1 MLGFRFLAVGGAAVS
16 VLALNWA
23 TAAQAQDASAPD
35 RRAPGAPATN
45 SQARSIDTRGDIVI
59 TAQRRAENLQD
70 VPLSVAVIGGDKLTS
85 LKFNETSDLQYMV
98 PSVTLTNAAGPRNF
112 GFFIRGI
119 GTSTF
124 SSEAIEGSVAYVLDG
139 VVMGQAGSSL
149 GDLPD
154 IERIEVLRGPQGTL
168 FGKNASAGVVNVV
181 TRRPSKE
188 FTGNASVSWGWP
200 DNDRR
205 FSAFLS
211 GPITGTL
218 RFSISGRRNKRDGY
232 ITNVFDGRK
241 LNDRDDWGGR
251 AKLEWEP
258 TANLTLTGIADYYQR
273 DSDCCV
279 WTLYSVGTPPGAP
292 ELIQIAKGI
301 KPGRSNLDQDVNGD
315 VFSNAKSKG
324 VSLQADYRLGGFTL
338 TSITA
343 WRTWETTDGLDSDST
358 PLNLLDVNYA
368 HFNQAQFSQEI
379 RLASPTGKLIDYVLG
394 AYYFDADVNSR
405 STQIFATV
413 PLPFFNR
420 RAHITS
426 DSRNMALFGQANLNI
441 SKSFKLIGGL
451 RYLKDRVEAAKD
463 RLDPTYHLTDSDRKA
478 EQSYAL
484 VWRAGAQYDL
494 TRDANVFATVTRGF
508 KGGGFDTNIGVG
520 TLRYVKPERPTNYEI
535 GLRTYW
541 PDARLTFNVTAFYT
555 HVDNYQTAGRDPITA
570 TYPIVSSEA
579 KTKGVEFDLG
589 WRPIAAT
596 DLNLVLSGSYVDAR
610 WGNFPNAPCFG
621 GQTAAEGCVPAPG
634 SPAGSPGVQQNLTDA
649 PLPYSPKWQLNAGG
663 SYGIDLSSRL
673 KLQFDLSASYRSAQL
688 IAFPNNPRARQD
700 GYVLV
705 NGAIALASG
714 KLWKLS
720 VYGKN
725 LLDEHFAVTMFSTPF
740 GSARGLSQFRPYESQ
755 RSVGLSLDVGF

>member
-1 MLGFRFLAVGGAAVS
+1 MSGFRFKAVGGVAVS
-16 VLALNWA
+16 MLALCWA
-23 TAAQAQDASAPD
+23 SAVRAQDKAPAPDAQAQPV
-35 RRAPGAPATN
+35 
-45 SQARSIDTRGDIVI
+45 DTRGDIVI

-70 VPLSVAVIGGDKLTS
+70 VPLSVAVVGGDKLAS
-85 LKFNETSDLQYMV
+85 LKFNETSDLQYLV

-154 IERIEVLRGPQGTL
+154 VERIEVLRGPQGTL

-181 TRRPSKE
+181 TKRPSRQ
-188 FTGNASVSWGWP
+188 FTGNAGISWGWP

-205 FSAFLS
+205 FSAYLS
-211 GPITGTL
+211 GPITDTL
-218 RFSISGRRNKRDGY
+218 RFSLSGRRNRRDGY
-232 ITNVFDGRK
+232 VVNVFDGRK
-241 LNDRDDWGGR
+241 LNDRNDWGLRG
-251 AKLEWEP
+251 KLEWEP
-258 TANLTLTGIADYYQR
+258 VSNLTLTGIADYYKR
-273 DSDCCV
+273 DADCCV
-279 WTLYSVGTPPGAP
+279 WTLNSVASPAGVP
-292 ELIQIAKGI
+292 ESLQIAAGI
-301 KPGRSNLDQDVNGD
+301 KPGIDNLKQNIDGD

-324 VSLQADYRLGGFTL
+324 VSLQADYRFGGFTL

-343 WRTWETTDGLDSDST
+343 WRTWETTDGLDSDSA
-358 PLNLLDVNYA
+358 PVNLLNVNYA
-368 HFNQAQFSQEI
+368 HFNQAQFSQEL
-379 RLASPTGKLIDYVLG
+379 RLASPTGGLIDYVLG
-394 AYYFDADVNSR
+394 AYYFDADVRSR

-420 RAHITS
+420 RVHITS
-426 DSRNMALFGQANLNI
+426 DSRNMALFGQDNLNL

-451 RYLKDRVEAAKD
+451 RYLKDRVEATKD
-463 RLDPTYHLTDSDRKA
+463 RLDPTYGLTDSARAA

-494 TRDANVFATVTRGF
+494 GKDANVFATVTRGF
-508 KGGGFDTNIGVG
+508 KGGGFDTNIGNG
-520 TLRYVKPERPTNYEI
+520 ILRYVKPERPTNYEL

-555 HVDNYQTAGRDPITA
+555 HVENYQTAGRDPITA

-579 KTKGVEFDLG
+579 KTKGVEFDLA
-589 WRPIAAT
+589 WRPIKAT
-596 DLNLVLSGSYVDAR
+596 DLNVVFSGSYVDAR
-610 WGNFPNAPCFG
+610 WGDFANAPCFG
-621 GQTAAEGCVPAPG
+621 GQTVAEGCVAAPG
-634 SPAGSPGVQQNLTDA
+634 SPAGSPGVQQDLTDA

-663 SYGIDLSSRL
+663 SYGVDLSSKL
-673 KLQFDLSASYRSAQL
+673 KMQFDLSASYRSSEL
-688 IAFPNNPRARQD
+688 IAFPNNPRTRQA

-714 KLWKLS
+714 KTWKLS

-725 LLDEHFAVTMFSTPF
+725 LLDEHYAITMFSTPF
-740 GSARGLSQFRPYESQ
+740 GSARSLSQFRPYESQ
-755 RSVGLSLDVGF
+755 RTVGLSLDVGF